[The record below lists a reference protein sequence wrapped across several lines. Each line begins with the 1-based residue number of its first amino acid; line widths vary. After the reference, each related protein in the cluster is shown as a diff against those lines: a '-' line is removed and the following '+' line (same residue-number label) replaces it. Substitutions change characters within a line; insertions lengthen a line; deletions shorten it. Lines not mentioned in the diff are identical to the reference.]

1 MDQSCF
7 RTWAPTWAQRRDLP
21 SSGLHS
27 LIGNSAAHAY
37 RVDLEEGP
45 PIWGSS
51 GREFKSRQPDRTI
64 HSIRPS
70 SEGLYGRRKMTHYLR
85 RQGLPVAFCGPRP
98 GDWPVSRPGRCARR
112 AGSPARAELD
122 RPTRPRGRGRRRDR
136 RDRPRHRLGLGRRS
150 PRGPWLA
157 AGSGVRTGDVVHGS
171 LSGQLRNVAEDS
183 LTWSISWC
191 RVTASWKSLTSLVP
205 FARSRA

>member
-85 RQGLPVAFCGPRP
+85 RQGLSRWRFAARDQAIGLFPGPVG
-98 GDWPVSRPGRCARR
+98 ARGELAALLAQNSTDR
-112 AGSPARAELD
+112 LD
-122 RPTRPRGRGRRRDR
+122 RVGEVVGEIRETD
-136 RDRPRHRLGLGRRS
+136 LG
-150 PRGPWLA
+150 
-157 AGSGVRTGDVVHGS
+157 T
-171 LSGQLRNVAEDS
+171 DS
-183 LTWSISWC
+183 
-191 RVTASWKSLTSLVP
+191 A
-205 FARSRA
+205 

>member
-1 MDQSCF
+1 VDQSCF

-85 RQGLPVAFCGPRP
+85 RQGLSRWRFAACDQ

-122 RPTRPRGRGRRRDR
+122 RPTRPRGRGNRRDR
-136 RDRPRHRLGLGRRS
+136 RDRPAPTRPRS
-150 PRGPWLA
+150 A
-157 AGSGVRTGDVVHGS
+157 
-171 LSGQLRNVAEDS
+171 
-183 LTWSISWC
+183 
-191 RVTASWKSLTSLVP
+191 VTARSLAGGWVWCTY
-205 FARSRA
+205 R